1 MIQLKYDRVQNSTLV
16 FVNDLSM
23 IGTNTVRI
31 EFKNIITNEIH
42 YTTNL
47 SSNMW
52 TSWSGAELITD
63 VLVYSENNELLKE
76 FKWDVTINGDEIEK
90 ILWFYLLNRKNKGL
104 SSNGLVIGT
113 HDGRNGHW
121 IYPIKDN
128 LSKATLIEGGK
139 TQFEKLKKNYI
150 QYNNVEMIN
159 KIVTPDGGDVCWYEG
174 GEGYTDTVIP
184 GLINDWLDIS
194 EISKSMKSSI
204 SINEIFDSKKYDWLH
219 LDVEGIDDK
228 LIMALKYRPNVIVYE
243 SMNLSEEETAQ
254 LDSWFNENSYKKIVD
269 NGNTIA
275 IKNFNN
281 EFVQFN

>member
-1 MIQLKYDRVQNSTLV
+1 MIQLKYDRVENSTLV

-63 VLVYSENNELLKE
+63 VLVYSDNNKLLKE

-90 ILWFYLLNRKNKGL
+90 ILWYYLLNRKNKGFN
-104 SSNGLVIGT
+104 SNGLIIGT

-121 IYPIKDN
+121 IYPIKEN
-128 LSKATLIEGGK
+128 LSKATLVEGGSA
-139 TQFEKLKKNYI
+139 QFEKLKKNYI

-159 KIVTPDGGDVCWYEG
+159 KIVTPDGGDVFWYEG

-184 GLINDWLDIS
+184 GLINEWLDIS

-204 SINEIFDSKKYDWLH
+204 SINEIFNSKNYDWVH